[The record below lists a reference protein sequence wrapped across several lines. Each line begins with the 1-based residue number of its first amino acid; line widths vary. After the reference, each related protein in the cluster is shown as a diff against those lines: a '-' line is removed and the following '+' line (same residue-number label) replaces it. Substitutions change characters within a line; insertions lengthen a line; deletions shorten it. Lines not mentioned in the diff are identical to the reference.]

1 MIDLDPHLGENCGCF
16 WVIETFGYSKTFP
29 ILENKP
35 EETSGDL
42 GVGWGVGGAFQMQ
55 RPLLVYKACHL
66 DSNKYVYMYVRLHTE
81 ELGVEG

>member
-1 MIDLDPHLGENCGCF
+1 MGISGAKCTRH
-16 WVIETFGYSKTFP
+16 
-29 ILENKP
+29 NKLIRSP
-35 EETSGDL
+35 GQNGFNMYMYAYRGV

-66 DSNKYVYMYVRLHTE
+66 DSNKYVYMHVRLHTE

>member
-1 MIDLDPHLGENCGCF
+1 MIDPHLRENCGCF
-16 WVIETFGYSKTFP
+16 WVIETGIIRIFKDISSLGEYSQKRLVE
-29 ILENKP
+29 I
-35 EETSGDL
+35 
-42 GVGWGVGGAFQMQ
+42 GVGGAFQMQ